1 MDKKKVLASYNN
13 WKQTHKR
20 DNGNMTNNEEVN
32 IRQGIARS
40 MSIRLSYEKEDD
52 NSKRSSKLPKLISRS
67 KRSIKE
73 RRLPKFPTVIPKKL
87 FGRKKRQKDN
97 WNKISILP
105 TINEVGDT
113 KYRQHMGKEGEKDST
128 NESNSNLLDAT
139 YEVTMRHTKTRK
151 NEEKALTHWE
161 KVVYENICSEESRLY
176 FVYFLVFIVLACALV
191 GSISVVQF
199 VYQKGIYRLIER
211 SKNN

>member
-1 MDKKKVLASYNN
+1 MTVHSFMDKKQALASYNN

-20 DNGNMTNNEEVN
+20 DNGNMTDNEEVN
-32 IRQGIARS
+32 VRQGIVRS

-52 NSKRSSKLPKLISRS
+52 NSKRSSKMPKLISRS

-73 RRLPKFPTVIPKKL
+73 RRCPKFPTVIPKKL
-87 FGRKKRQKDN
+87 FGRKKRQKDD

-105 TINEVGDT
+105 TINEVEDT
-113 KYRQHMGKEGEKDST
+113 KYRQHMGKQREKGTT
-128 NESNSNLLDAT
+128 NESNSSLLDAT
-139 YEVTMRHTKTRK
+139 YEVTLRHTKTRK

-161 KVVYENICSEESRLY
+161 KVVYEKICSEESRLY

-199 VYQKGIYRLIER
+199 VYQKGKFI
-211 SKNN
+211 